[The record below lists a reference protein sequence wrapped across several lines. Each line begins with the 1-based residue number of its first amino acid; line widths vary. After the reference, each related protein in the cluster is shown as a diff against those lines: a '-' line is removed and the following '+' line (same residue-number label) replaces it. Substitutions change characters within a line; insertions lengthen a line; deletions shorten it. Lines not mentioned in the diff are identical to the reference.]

1 MFLGSTVFGAL
12 GALTT
17 WVLVQWLLRRVA
29 PQNAVVRSINYFL
42 QAVIDH
48 VVFGCGTLVALLLL
62 SPYLLGVASELFRFL
77 RTQVASLESKSLLD
91 WVAHILEKLDVIG
104 KEMRQASTNLEE
116 NCPTDTKR
124 IDQRL
129 RNDSVVSPG
138 PSALSQSCGKVLL
151 AVSEYNKSLDRLF
164 SALQPTELEEMIYC
178 DCEESEL
185 RSQRIQ
191 SVLGMLTASLK
202 EQTKVA
208 EAMGAVCLVLSPNLA
223 LGGDEDTA
231 WTP

>member
-1 MFLGSTVFGAL
+1 MGLQSHLFASPPFPFTSVASPQIYLFCISAVSHHSVPAFSFVRRFFPFVDMFLGSTVFGAL

-164 SALQPTELEEMIYC
+164 SALQPTELEVRC
-178 DCEESEL
+178 
-185 RSQRIQ
+185 
-191 SVLGMLTASLK
+191 SVLFPV
-202 EQTKVA
+202 QH
-208 EAMGAVCLVLSPNLA
+208 
-223 LGGDEDTA
+223 
-231 WTP
+231 